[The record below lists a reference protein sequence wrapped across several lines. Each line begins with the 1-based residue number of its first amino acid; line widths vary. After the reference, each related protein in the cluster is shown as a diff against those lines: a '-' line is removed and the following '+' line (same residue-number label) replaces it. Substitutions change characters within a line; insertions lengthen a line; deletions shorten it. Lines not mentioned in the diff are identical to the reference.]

1 MYEEVIMLLCKI
13 KALNMVG
20 KLLKQ
25 EEVKKPFIVSKFNNI
40 QPVVES
46 VLRVPM
52 NLLNDRFEVEYK
64 KFKLADVFAFQP
76 SRTVVDQ
83 LVDHYTNKF
92 LDYWTMMS
100 NNNLIPTNTL
110 NDLINMSEGE
120 FVIPESDEED

>member
-1 MYEEVIMLLCKI
+1 MLLLKT
-13 KALNMVG
+13 KAFNMVG

-25 EEVKKPFIVSKFNNI
+25 KEIERPLIISEFTNI
-40 QPVVES
+40 KPVVES
-46 VLRVPM
+46 VLKMPM

-64 KFKLADVFAFQP
+64 KIKLADAFAFLP

-83 LVDHYTNKF
+83 LTDHYTNKF

-100 NNNLIPTNTL
+100 NNNLNPVNTL

>member
-1 MYEEVIMLLCKI
+1 MLLCKI
-13 KALNMVG
+13 KAFNMVG

-120 FVIPESDEED
+120 FVIPELDEED